1 MGKGSCTVAE
11 SLGLFHGLK
20 LAWSLGFRK
29 VKVDLD
35 STVIVKW
42 VNGSLDSNYTS
53 FGVVSSCKSIL
64 EYLCNFS
71 VLNVYRECNRLADFL
86 ANLSHS

>member
-1 MGKGSCTVAE
+1 MGKGSCILAE

-35 STVIVKW
+35 SSVIVEW

-64 EYLCNFS
+64 ENLCDFS
-71 VLNVYRECNRLADFL
+71 VLNVYRECNRWADF
-86 ANLSHS
+86 